1 MNELAYVYVVQNA
14 LGLVKVGVTV
24 NPLTRFK
31 TIENNSG
38 LAIIKHYVSPA
49 CANSRNIESALL
61 SEHKDF
67 RLLGEWLGVPYDV
80 ACQSLDRHF
89 PHDLP
94 TSNIQIQPVKS
105 RKGGGDTNTT
115 GKHSTRY
122 NAYCKA
128 VKTGKITP
136 TVYGLT
142 KHKID
147 GVGIGVETARGFLI
161 EMEKAGV
168 VQRTEKGGKTTYI
181 LA

>member
-1 MNELAYVYVVQNA
+1 MQTGACTTA
-14 LGLVKVGVTV
+14 LDGARDDV
-24 NPLTRFK
+24 NHSIWKGETFIDLSNWKEKPLSES
-31 TIENNSG
+31 IENTAMNLSNWND
-38 LAIIKHYVSPA
+38 KP
-49 CANSRNIESALL
+49 L
-61 SEHKDF
+61 SESK
-67 RLLGEWLGVPYDV
+67 EPK
-80 ACQSLDRHF
+80 
-89 PHDLP
+89 
-94 TSNIQIQPVKS
+94 PVKA
-105 RKGGGDTNTT
+105 RKGGGDTNTK

-168 VQRTEKGGKTTYI
+168 VSKADKGGKTMYV

>member
-1 MNELAYVYVVQNA
+1 MQTGACTTA
-14 LGLVKVGVTV
+14 LDGARDDV
-24 NPLTRFK
+24 NHSIWKGETFIDLSNWKEKP
-31 TIENNSG
+31 
-38 LAIIKHYVSPA
+38 
-49 CANSRNIESALL
+49 L
-61 SEHKDF
+61 SESSENTAAF
-67 RLLGEWLGVPYDV
+67 RVEEVASLEGESDAMNLSKWNEPK
-80 ACQSLDRHF
+80 
-89 PHDLP
+89 
-94 TSNIQIQPVKS
+94 PVKA
-105 RKGGGDTNTT
+105 RKGGGDTNTK

-168 VQRTEKGGKTTYI
+168 VSKADKGGKTMYV

>member
-1 MNELAYVYVVQNA
+1 MQAGACTTALDGVNHSNWKDKMFSESSENTVGFKQSNEGVHDSMNHSNWNE
-14 LGLVKVGVTV
+14 K
-24 NPLTRFK
+24 PLSES
-31 TIENNSG
+31 IENTDAFRVEEVASLEGKNDST
-38 LAIIKHYVSPA
+38 
-49 CANSRNIESALL
+49 NL
-61 SEHKDF
+61 SKWNEPK
-67 RLLGEWLGVPYDV
+67 
-80 ACQSLDRHF
+80 
-89 PHDLP
+89 
-94 TSNIQIQPVKS
+94 PVKA

-168 VQRTEKGGKTTYI
+168 VSKADKGGKTMYV